1 MFANVREPGKATSL
15 VLAVVVHLA
24 FFIFLY
30 LGISWQ
36 RKHQVP
42 LEAELWSE
50 LPPVKQPPA
59 RAVPQPAPPPKP
71 EPPKPQPV
79 VESKPEPPPRPAEP
93 VKPEPAKPTRAE
105 IELKEKQRKQQE
117 EKKAAEEARRKAE
130 IERKAEEKRRQEEER
145 KAEEQRKREEAAR
158 EEELRK
164 QEEAKRQE
172 DERRLEAARREQEAR
187 IEREAEARRTAIL
200 EEQQKLA
207 AAAQQRAQ
215 EEARNRQLAEA
226 AAARARELELW
237 RTRIHDR
244 IKSKVVV
251 LPGIPSSARA
261 EYLITVIP
269 GGEVLTI
276 KLRKS
281 SGYPAWDAAVERAI
295 NSAAPLPVPSDPD
308 LFAQMRELTIGFRQ
322 D

>member
-15 VLAVVVHLA
+15 VLALVVHLA
-24 FFIFLY
+24 FFVFLY
-30 LGISWQ
+30 FGISWQ
-36 RKHQVP
+36 RKPQLP
-42 LEAELWSE
+42 LEAQLWSE
-50 LPPVKQPPA
+50 LPPVKQPLP
-59 RAVPQPAPPPKP
+59 RVLPEPP
-71 EPPKPQPV
+71 PPKPQPV
-79 VESKPEPPPRPAEP
+79 VEHKPEPPPEP
-93 VKPEPAKPTRAE
+93 VKAEPSRAD
-105 IELKEKQRKQQE
+105 IELKEKQRKRQE
-117 EKKAAEEARRKAE
+117 ERKAAEQARRKVE
-130 IERKAEEKRRQEEER
+130 IERKEEEKRRKEEER

-158 EEELRK
+158 QEELRK
-164 QEEAKRQE
+164 QEEAKRE
-172 DERRLEAARREQEAR
+172 EEERRLEAERREQEAR
-187 IEREAEARRTAIL
+187 MEREAEARRAAIL

-215 EEARNRQLAEA
+215 EEARKRELAEA

-269 GGEVLTI
+269 GGDVLTI

-295 NSAAPLPVPSDPD
+295 HAAAPLPVPSDPD
-308 LFAQMRELTIGFRQ
+308 LFAQMRELTIGFRP